1 MTVWSPLINGY
12 KFHEQI
18 FMIASNEYH
27 PILLHLLQH
36 ELLNLF
42 CLMSPIKYISEHDQ
56 LVWSIIRKEARLFQ
70 GRLHLRI
77 ISVNIRNNIVP
88 HSFLFSAIV
97 FFG

>member
-1 MTVWSPLINGY
+1 
-12 KFHEQI
+12 
-18 FMIASNEYH
+18 MIASNEYH

-36 ELLNLF
+36 KLLNLF

-70 GRLHLRI
+70 GRLHLHI